1 MPAEREMEMNIEND
15 FKEKFCYEMMNLDHT
30 NRHYYI
36 RPDVVEK
43 PQLIIDWIK
52 QQVKVETEVEP
63 ACERQERF
71 GIYVSAINRIDDFF
85 EYRYKALTPEEIKKQ
100 VMKYIDNITEQL
112 SKSV

>member
-1 MPAEREMEMNIEND
+1 MN
-15 FKEKFCYEMMNLDHT
+15 
-30 NRHYYI
+30 
-36 RPDVVEK
+36 
-43 PQLIIDWIK
+43 QLIE
-52 QQVKVETEVEP
+52 VKKRAGQVEP
-63 ACERQERF
+63 EVKPACVPQERF

>member
-1 MPAEREMEMNIEND
+1 MVR
-15 FKEKFCYEMMNLDHT
+15 FKCGYGEGMYEDKQGEYVMYEEA
-30 NRHYYI
+30 R
-36 RPDVVEK
+36 K
-43 PQLIIDWIK
+43 LISEAK
-52 QQVKVETEVEP
+52 RSQVGAKVKP
-63 ACERQERF
+63 ACVPQERF